1 MDESCHN
8 FTDTASAKLE
18 TLLVV
23 SINTLKRDT
32 RKCGTDEVLQIM
44 SEYIDNKINRKFFE
58 RILETLTQKQKGK
71 ANCFENRTC
80 VSVTKE
86 DHPNKTKTNVKDNLK
101 EDFINRW
108 IREKEVFFFELK
120 QVKNQL

>member
-8 FTDTASAKLE
+8 FTDTGSAKLG
-18 TLLVV
+18 TLLVA
-23 SINTLKRDT
+23 SINTLKRGT
-32 RKCGTDEVLQIM
+32 KKCCTDEVLQIM

-58 RILETLTQKQKGK
+58 RILETLTQKQKVK
-71 ANCFENRTC
+71 VNCFENRTC

-101 EDFINRW
+101 EDFINR
-108 IREKEVFFFELK
+108 
-120 QVKNQL
+120 

>member
-18 TLLVV
+18 TLLVA
-23 SINTLKRDT
+23 SINTLKRGT
-32 RKCGTDEVLQIM
+32 KKCGTDEVLQIM

-58 RILETLTQKQKGK
+58 RILETLTQKQKVK
-71 ANCFENRTC
+71 VNCFENRTC

-101 EDFINRW
+101 EDFINR
-108 IREKEVFFFELK
+108 
-120 QVKNQL
+120 

>member
-8 FTDTASAKLE
+8 FTDTTSAKLE
-18 TLLVV
+18 TLLVA
-23 SINTLKRDT
+23 SINTLKRGT
-32 RKCGTDEVLQIM
+32 KKCGTDEVLQIM
-44 SEYIDNKINRKFFE
+44 SEYIDNKINRKLFE
-58 RILETLTQKQKGK
+58 RILETLTQKQKVK
-71 ANCFENRTC
+71 VNCFENRTC
-80 VSVTKE
+80 VSVTKK

-101 EDFINRW
+101 EYFINRW